1 MPFPLLPVLAGG
13 GSLLQGFLGSRG
25 ARAERRAAQQN
36 SALMGQRYEQARGDA
51 QPYMA
56 AGSDSIG
63 RLQAVNNGDYTGFY
77 DSPDY
82 QATLTQGLGALD
94 RSAAA
99 RGNLGSGGTDADRIA
114 YGQGLAAQQLGAY
127 RNSLMGVAGL
137 GANVQGNVNSLG
149 ASYSGAQAG
158 QNNMAGAARA
168 SGYNA
173 WSNALGGVADAFGNW
188 QGGNSLGGLKGAQP
202 YKLPG
207 GY

>member
-1 MPFPLLPVLAGG
+1 MPFPVLAAIGAG
-13 GSLLQGFLGSRG
+13 GSLLSGLLGSRG
-25 ARAERRAAQQN
+25 ASAERRAAQQN
-36 SALMGQRYEQARGDA
+36 AQLMAQRYEQSRGDA

-56 AGSDSIG
+56 AGSESIG

-77 DSPDY
+77 NSPDY

-127 RNSLMGVAGL
+127 RNSLMGVGQL
-137 GANVQGNVNSLG
+137 GANVQGNLGSLG

-158 QNNMAGAARA
+158 QNANAGAARA
-168 SGYNA
+168 SGYGQ
-173 WSNALGGVADAFGNW
+173 WQNALGGVTDAIGYGWGNR
-188 QGGNSLGGLKGAQP
+188 GGLSP
-202 YKLPG
+202 YKQIG
-207 GY
+207 GG